1 MSLIGQI
8 SGIPL
13 FTTIHE
19 ATAWAR
25 LNNLTGYH
33 MHTLNGQQGFMGGA
47 THQLA
52 QSPPPPPQNLPPT
65 QNTPTVVP
73 PTPPTNASSGSGGN
87 TGGGGY

>member
-1 MSLIGQI
+1 MSLIGQV

-25 LNNLTGYH
+25 ANNLTGYH
-33 MHTLNGQQGFMGGA
+33 THTLNGQQGFMGGT

-52 QSPPPPPQNLPPT
+52 QSPPPPSQSLPPS
-65 QNTPTVVP
+65 QSAPVVVP
-73 PTPPTNASSGSGGN
+73 PSPPTSTYSE
-87 TGGGGY
+87 Y